1 MGLIKSC
8 YFSEMFG
15 PGQKKNPLDMIHI
28 TATIIFI
35 QSLFQLNVN
44 LDLIIL
50 LVQLWLKIF
59 QMISHVLCTVDPKI
73 IKTGFFVRLWFFA
86 NEYLQV
92 LYYNTLDYIQ
102 YVLLEFDLNLSEYKL
117 IYSLSSLIT
126 VILLKYLAWKLQ
138 AF

>member
-1 MGLIKSC
+1 M
-8 YFSEMFG
+8 
-15 PGQKKNPLDMIHI
+15 LDY
-28 TATIIFI
+28 
-35 QSLFQLNVN
+35 
-44 LDLIIL
+44 
-50 LVQLWLKIF
+50 
-59 QMISHVLCTVDPKI
+59 
-73 IKTGFFVRLWFFA
+73 GFFA